1 MPNIF
6 DARRTY
12 ASTLAFIP
20 GREELPFLLN
30 ERRLFGCGVKVG
42 VKEGEF
48 SEHILREWWG
58 AHLISVD
65 PRSADAPENYVDIA
79 NVPQEPHE
87 AFYRKTVQRL
97 AQFGTR
103 SSIWR
108 TTSAEA
114 AARIP
119 HHSLDFVYL
128 DARHDFAS
136 VMEDLHAWFDKVRP
150 RGIIAGH
157 GYLDGHFAAGVF
169 GVKSAVDKFFGE
181 RDIPVYC
188 TLLDE
193 PWVSWMVQVPLPE
206 HAEGAR
212 VPTAPAL
219 DALRPGVAL
228 VAPPAEQT
236 PALDRQLVSLR
247 LDSDTGTRRFQMSLD
262 PSQMSQ
268 QMMLQCLSRNELYES
283 GTSRF
288 LGTVL
293 REGDTFVDV
302 GAHVGFFSLL
312 GAVFTGPSGQVIS
325 FEPEEE
331 NYRHL
336 VENIRLNGFTHV
348 VPVNSAVGDAAGIAQ
363 LYVNADNDGGHAL
376 WDVGLHAFN
385 ARSRATPRPRRV
397 RVTTLDGFFAGRAI
411 TSLKAIK
418 IDAEGGELRI
428 LQGAKGTLERH
439 RVPFVICEVNRFA
452 LERMGTSE
460 TQLRAFM
467 AGLGYEAYL
476 FAPDGGSLVR
486 LVEDQTVVGDEFV
499 FNLMFRHPS
508 APAVGATA

>member
-20 GREELPFLLN
+20 GRNELPFLLN
-30 ERRLFGCGVKVG
+30 ERRLFGCGVEVG
-42 VKEGEF
+42 VKQAEF

-65 PRSADAPENYVDIA
+65 SRSENELQAHADHRSA
-79 NVPQEPHE
+79 
-87 AFYRKTVQRL
+87 VQRL
-97 AQFGTR
+97 ARFGAR
-103 SSIWR
+103 STIWR
-108 TTSAEA
+108 TTSVEA

-150 RGIIAGH
+150 RGILAGH
-157 GYLDGHFAAGVF
+157 DYLDGHFAAGVF
-169 GVKSAVDKFFGE
+169 EVKSAVDKFFGE
-181 RDIPVYC
+181 RGIPVYA

-193 PWVSWMVQVPLPE
+193 PWVSWIVEVPMPE
-206 HAEGAR
+206 HEEGAEA
-212 VPTAPAL
+212 TMAPAL
-219 DALRPGVAL
+219 SAHSPSAMPGA
-228 VAPPAEQT
+228 APDHRA
-236 PALDRQLVSLR
+236 PALDRQVVSLS
-247 LDSDTGTRRFQMSLD
+247 LESETGTRRFQMCLD
-262 PSQMSQ
+262 PSRMSQ
-268 QMMLQCLSRNELYES
+268 QMMLECLSRNELYES

-312 GAVFTGPSGQVIS
+312 GASFTGPAGQVIA
-325 FEPEEE
+325 FEPEEA

-385 ARSRATPRPRRV
+385 ARSRATPQPRRV
-397 RVTTLDGFFAGRAI
+397 RVTTLDSYFAGQAVK
-411 TSLKAIK
+411 SLKAIK
-418 IDAEGGELRI
+418 IDAEGGELQI
-428 LQGAKGTLERH
+428 LQGAQGTLERY
-439 RVPFVICEVNRFA
+439 RVPFVICEINRFA
-452 LERMGTSE
+452 LERMAASE
-460 TQLRAFM
+460 GQLRSFM
-467 AGLGYEAYL
+467 SGLGYQTYL

-486 LVEDQTVVGDEFV
+486 LAEDQVVVGDEFV
-499 FNLMFRHPS
+499 FNLMFRHSS
-508 APAVGATA
+508 APAVGATV